1 MSSIGGR
8 TVTTFGLMMDA
19 GTSRPVVETF
29 GKEAVD
35 GLGMHVLAKKPRTVE
50 GPTRTDVADKAA
62 ADTEIAAFYA
72 FIGTAVTIVDQFAK
86 TWSTVKVEE
95 CTAVPSLNLTG
106 GYTVIAQ
113 WKVSTA

>member
-19 GTSRPVVETF
+19 GTSRAVTETF
-29 GKEAVD
+29 GIEGED
-35 GLGMHVLAKKPRTVE
+35 GLGMHTLAKKPRVVE
-50 GPTRTDVADKAA
+50 GPTRTDVADKTA

-72 FIGTAVTIVDQFAK
+72 FIGTTVTIVDQFAA
-86 TWSTVKVEE
+86 TWLTVKIED
-95 CTAVPSLNLTG
+95 CTAVPSKNLTG
-106 GYTVIAQ
+106 YTVTAQ